1 MRSSVSPAVSAVF
14 EVQPGNITLAAMQHK
29 PATLALR
36 ADSDHLMGVT
46 DVLLE
51 VQRVV
56 TGDNLRAAL
65 FNFRYL

>member
-1 MRSSVSPAVSAVF
+1 MSPVVPSVFAV
-14 EVQPGNITLAAMQHK
+14 QLGNITLAAMQDK
-29 PATLALR
+29 PAAFALR
-36 ADSDHLMGVT
+36 ADSDHMMGVT